1 MFDVFSGFKRK
12 VLGGKNK
19 KMLASEIELGD
30 IYGGKGDIFDGVNP
44 VQRAAA
50 QPAKKV
56 KVGYAVN
63 AKHEAPTFHRQYTNE
78 KAEAMEPP
86 PIPTIFTSPDVND
99 DNL

>member
-1 MFDVFSGFKRK
+1 MFDVFSGFKRR

-19 KMLASEIELGD
+19 KLLASEIELGD
-30 IYGGKGDIFDGVNP
+30 IYGDGGEDFDGVNP

-78 KAEAMEPP
+78 EAEAMEQPP
-86 PIPTIFTSPDVND
+86 MPTVFTSPDVD